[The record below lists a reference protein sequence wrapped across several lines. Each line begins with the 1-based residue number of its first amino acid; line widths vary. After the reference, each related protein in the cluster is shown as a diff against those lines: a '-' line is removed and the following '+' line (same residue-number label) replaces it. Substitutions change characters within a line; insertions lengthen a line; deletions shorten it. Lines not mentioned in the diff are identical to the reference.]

1 MSILTIEE
9 KIDYIYEELRV
20 QKRTRNLK
28 IILKI
33 VIIWFIIFI
42 YMTYFHPIDKEKL
55 ISEFSWT
62 LSEYVNPLTQELLK
76 NVDLKNNT
84 TEEISNWI
92 IKNNINK

>member
-33 VIIWFIIFI
+33 VII
-42 YMTYFHPIDKEKL
+42 
-55 ISEFSWT
+55 
-62 LSEYVNPLTQELLK
+62 
-76 NVDLKNNT
+76 
-84 TEEISNWI
+84 
-92 IKNNINK
+92 